1 MERQAISEVQNKRMA
16 NLELLRCVAMMM
28 VVVLH
33 FLGKGGLL
41 PELTGENIGACG
53 VAAWALET
61 LSIAAVNVYMFI
73 SGYFLSGSDFKLSR
87 LIGLYLQVWVYSTA
101 FGLVGALTGVLAE
114 TAFDTHYILTLI
126 FPVTMGH
133 YWFMTAYVFLYL
145 LLPFVGT
152 AVKQMTKRQL
162 QTAVTLLFLVF
173 CITKSVLPLRL
184 EMDGQGYDCLWYL
197 CVFTAAAYVRKFGV
211 SFLDK
216 KGRSFLLYI
225 GSCGLILAGTFG
237 LRAVFLRTG
246 SLGRMLKMCLE
257 YNHIL
262 PFLAAVGLFGVFK
275 GIHIEGKIARVIN
288 CVAPYTLGVY
298 LLHENLGLRYSWQ
311 KWLGAERISTVQGL
325 LIGTL
330 AAVAAVFVC
339 GVAVDVMR
347 KWFFGLLNRGLIKLK
362 IYRRIVEEVGNVDGF
377 FAVKQIS

>member
-1 MERQAISEVQNKRMA
+1 MSEVKNKRMA

-41 PELTGENIGACG
+41 PDLTGKSMGAYG
-53 VAAWALET
+53 VAAWTMET
-61 LSIAAVNVYMFI
+61 LCIVAVNVYMFI
-73 SGYFLSGSDFKLSR
+73 SGYFLSSSDFKLSR
-87 LIGLYLQVWVYSTA
+87 LVGLYLQVWIYSAA

-152 AVKQMTKRQL
+152 AVKQMSKRQL
-162 QTAVTLLFLVF
+162 QTAVALLFLVF
-173 CITKSVLPLRL
+173 CIAKSVLPVRL
-184 EMDGQGYDCLWYL
+184 EMDEQGYDCLWYL

-211 SFLDK
+211 GFLEK

-225 GSCGLILAGTFG
+225 GCCGLILAGTFG
-237 LRAVFLRTG
+237 LRAVYLRTG
-246 SLGRMLKMCLE
+246 SFGRMLKMCLE

-262 PFLAAVGLFGVFK
+262 PFLAAAGLFGVFK
-275 GIHIEGKIARVIN
+275 GIHIEGEIARVIN
-288 CVAPYTLGVY
+288 RVAHYILGVY

-311 KWLGAERISTVQGL
+311 KWFGAERISTLPGL

-330 AAVAAVFVC
+330 AAVAVVFIC
-339 GVAVDVMR
+339 GVAVDVVR
-347 KWFFGLLNRGLIKLK
+347 KWIFDLLNRGLIK
-362 IYRRIVEEVGNVDGF
+362 IGICRRIVEGIEKVDGF
-377 FAVKQIS
+377 FAVK